1 MENNKVVLRKIP
13 LEHIVNILTTLFEQ
27 GYDYFDLE
35 GHMDEEGVR
44 DNILISVSDEYYSGD
59 EEEEENNNNS
69 PINPDD
75 YEKLL

>member
-27 GYDYFDLE
+27 GYDYFDIE
-35 GHMDEEGVR
+35 GQMDEEGVR
-44 DNILISVSDEYYSGD
+44 DSILISVTDEYYSD
-59 EEEEENNNNS
+59 EEEKEEEDDS